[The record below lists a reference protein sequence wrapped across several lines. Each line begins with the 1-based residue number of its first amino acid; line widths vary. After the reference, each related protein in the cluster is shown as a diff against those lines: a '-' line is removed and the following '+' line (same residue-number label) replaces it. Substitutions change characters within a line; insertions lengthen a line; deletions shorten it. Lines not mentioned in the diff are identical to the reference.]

1 LVSQINVVIPLVDRN
16 DGVYPQYAD
25 LSFNVDLTTVSGID
39 HFRLR
44 IPNPQIWGINKTIR
58 LTRFK
63 VLFVQMDA
71 EMNELSRE
79 YYNVTYTADTVITAE
94 SGVAYLTIAIEE
106 WEYTVSGS
114 TGLYYYNRHDTCGLT
129 ILQIVVENS
138 ANAEL
143 TRVDIV
149 GSDIVWSYH
158 QPTTYNVKPPENCV
172 VFTPDISNITNYLQA
187 WYVFFRKL
195 TGIPQPT
202 DSVTIQLLDVN
213 DNVKSEMS
221 GGIAGEGN
229 ISTSHDIETAKVKIS
244 FSVSNK
250 IIFNGDIGI
259 QGNASIVSGGSV
271 GGFDFD
277 AGSIDLNSD
286 AGLMSGSDFFRFL
299 R

>member
-1 LVSQINVVIPLVDRN
+1 LSSQINVVIPLVDRN

-25 LSFNVDLTTVSGID
+25 LSFNVDLTTISGID

-63 VLFVQMDA
+63 VLVVQMDSD
-71 EMNELSRE
+71 MMELSRAE
-79 YYNVTYTADTVITAE
+79 YNVTDTADTIITAE
-94 SGVAYLTIAIEE
+94 TGIAYLTIAIEE
-106 WEYTVSGS
+106 WEYTVNGS

-129 ILQIVVENS
+129 ILQIKAEDS
-138 ANAEL
+138 ANTEL
-143 TRVDIV
+143 YRVDIV

-158 QPTTYNVKPPENCV
+158 PPTTYKVKPPENSV

-202 DSVTIQLLDVN
+202 DSVIIQLLDVN
-213 DNVKSEMS
+213 DVVKSEMS

-229 ISTSHDIETAKVKIS
+229 ISTSHDIATAKVKIA

-271 GGFDFD
+271 GGFGFN
-277 AGSIDLNSD
+277 AGSIDLD
-286 AGLMSGSDFFRFL
+286 HDYWLMEGSDFFRIL

>member
-1 LVSQINVVIPLVDRN
+1 LVDRN

-25 LSFNVDLTTVSGID
+25 LSFNVDLTTISGID

-44 IPNPQIWGINKTIR
+44 IPNPQIWGTNKTIR

-63 VLFVQMDA
+63 VLFIQLDS
-71 EMNELSRE
+71 EMNELSRAE
-79 YYNVTYTADTVITAE
+79 YNVTDTADTVITAE
-94 SGVAYLTIAIEE
+94 TGVAYLTIAIEE

-114 TGLYYYNRHDTCGLT
+114 TGLYYYNRHDPLDVT
-129 ILQIVVENS
+129 ILQIKAEDS
-138 ANAEL
+138 ANNEL

-158 QPTTYNVKPPENCV
+158 EPTTYKVRPPANNV
-172 VFTPDISNITNYLQA
+172 VFTPDISNISSYIQA

-195 TGIPQPT
+195 MGIPQPT

-213 DNVKSEMS
+213 DVVKSEMS

-229 ISTSHDIETAKVKIS
+229 ISTSHDVATAKVKIS

-277 AGSIDLNSD
+277 AGSIDIDPDYSV
-286 AGLMSGSDFFRFL
+286 MSGSDFFRIL

>member
-1 LVSQINVVIPLVDRN
+1 VIPLVDRN

-25 LSFNVDLTTVSGID
+25 LSFNVDLTTIPRIH

-63 VLFVQMDA
+63 VLIVQLD
-71 EMNELSRE
+71 EGMNELSRAT
-79 YYNVTYTADTVITAE
+79 YDVTDTADTIITAQK
-94 SGVAYLTIAIEE
+94 GVAYLTIAIEE

-129 ILQIVVENS
+129 ILQIKAEDS
-138 ANAEL
+138 ANTEL
-143 TRVDIV
+143 YRVDIV

-158 QPTTYNVKPPENCV
+158 APTTYNVKPPTNNV
-172 VFTPDISNITNYLQA
+172 IFTPDISNITDYLQA
-187 WYVFFRKL
+187 WYVLFKSCM
-195 TGIPQPT
+195 GNPAPT
-202 DSVTIQLLDVN
+202 DSIGIHLLDVN
-213 DNVKSEMS
+213 DVVLSEMS

-229 ISTSHDIETAKVKIS
+229 ISTSHDTATAKVKID

-259 QGNASIVSGGSV
+259 QGNASIYTGGSV
-271 GGFDFD
+271 GSFGFD
-277 AGSIDLNSD
+277 AGSIDLDND
-286 AGLMSGSDFFRFL
+286 YGLMGGSDFFRIL

>member
-1 LVSQINVVIPLVDRN
+1 VIPLVDRN

-25 LSFNVDLTTVSGID
+25 LSFNVDLTLISGID

-63 VLFVQMDA
+63 VLVVQLD
-71 EMNELSRE
+71 EDMNELSRAE
-79 YYNVTYTADTVITAE
+79 YNVTNTADTLITAE
-94 SGVAYLTIAIEE
+94 TGVAYLTIAIEE

-129 ILQIVVENS
+129 ILQIKAEDS
-138 ANAEL
+138 ANTEL
-143 TRVDIV
+143 YRVDIV

-158 QPTTYNVKPPENCV
+158 APTTYNVKPPENQV
-172 VFTPDISNITNYLQA
+172 IFTPEISNITDYLQA
-187 WYVFFRKL
+187 WYVIFKSCM
-195 TGIPQPT
+195 GNPAPT
-202 DSVTIQLLDVN
+202 DSIGIHLLDAN
-213 DNVKSEMS
+213 NVVLSEMS
-221 GGIAGEGN
+221 GGISGEGN
-229 ISTSHDIETAKVKIS
+229 ISTSHDPATAKVKID

-250 IIFNGDIGI
+250 ILFNGDIGI
-259 QGNASIVSGGSV
+259 QGNASIYTGGSV
-271 GGFDFD
+271 GSFDFD
-277 AGSIDLNSD
+277 AGSIDLDGD

>member
-1 LVSQINVVIPLVDRN
+1 LVDRN

-25 LSFNVDLTTVSGID
+25 LSFNVDISTISGID

-63 VLFVQMDA
+63 VLVVQLDSG
-71 EMNELSRE
+71 MNELSRAE
-79 YYNVTYTADTVITAE
+79 YNVTDTADTVISAQ

-114 TGLYYYNRHDTCGLT
+114 TGLYYYNRHDSLGVT
-129 ILQIVVENS
+129 IFQIIAEDS
-138 ANAEL
+138 ANNEL
-143 TRVDIV
+143 YRVDIV

-158 QPTTYNVKPPENCV
+158 EPTTYKVKPPENSV
-172 VFTPDISNITNYLQA
+172 VFTPDISNISSYIQA
-187 WYVFFRKL
+187 WYIFFRKL

-213 DNVKSEMS
+213 DVVKSEMS
-221 GGIAGEGN
+221 GGISGEGN
-229 ISTSHDIETAKVKIS
+229 ISTSHDIATAKVKIA

-277 AGSIDLNSD
+277 MGSIDLD
-286 AGLMSGSDFFRFL
+286 HDYGVMGGSDFFRFL

>member
-1 LVSQINVVIPLVDRN
+1 LVATINVVIPLVDRN

-25 LSFNVDLTTVSGID
+25 LSFNVDISTISGID

-63 VLFVQMDA
+63 VLVVQLDSG
-71 EMNELSRE
+71 MNELSRAE
-79 YYNVTYTADTVITAE
+79 YNVTDTADTVITAQ

-114 TGLYYYNRHDTCGLT
+114 TGLYYYNRHDPLGVT
-129 ILQIVVENS
+129 IFQIIAEDS

-149 GSDIVWSYH
+149 GSDIIWSYH
-158 QPTTYNVKPPENCV
+158 EPTTYKGKPPENSV
-172 VFTPDISNITNYLQA
+172 VFTPDISNISSYIQA

-195 TGIPQPT
+195 IGSPQPT

-221 GGIAGEGN
+221 GGILGEGN
-229 ISTSHDIETAKVKIS
+229 ISTSHDIATAKVKIA
-244 FSVSNK
+244 FNVTRK
-250 IIFNGDIGI
+250 IIFNGDIAI

-271 GGFDFD
+271 GGFDYD
-277 AGSIDLNSD
+277 AGSIDLDSD
-286 AGLMSGSDFFRFL
+286 LGLMGGSDFFRFL

>member
-1 LVSQINVVIPLVDRN
+1 MVATINVVIPLVDRN

-25 LSFNVDLTTVSGID
+25 LSFNVDISTISGID

-44 IPNPQIWGINKTIR
+44 IPNPQIWGVNKTIY

-63 VLFVQMDA
+63 VLFIQLDSA
-71 EMNELSRE
+71 NTELSRE
-79 YYNVTYTADTVITAE
+79 LYNVTNTADTVIPAK

-114 TGLYYYNRHDTCGLT
+114 TGLYYYNRHDSLGVT
-129 ILQIVVENS
+129 ILQIIVEDS
-138 ANAEL
+138 ANTEL

-149 GSDIVWSYH
+149 GSDIIWSYH
-158 QPTTYNVKPPENCV
+158 APTTYNVKPPENNV

-195 TGIPQPT
+195 IGSPAPT
-202 DSVTIQLLDVN
+202 DSIGIHLLDASDTVL
-213 DNVKSEMS
+213 SEMS

-229 ISTSHDIETAKVKIS
+229 ISTSHNLATAKVKID
-244 FSVSNK
+244 FNVTAK
-250 IIFNGDIGI
+250 VIFNGDIGI
-259 QGNASIVSGGSV
+259 QGKASIVSGGSV
-271 GGFDFD
+271 GGFGFYV
-277 AGSIDLNSD
+277 GSIDIDHDYSVM
-286 AGLMSGSDFFRFL
+286 GGSDFFRII

>member
-1 LVSQINVVIPLVDRN
+1 VIPLVDRN

-25 LSFNVDLTTVSGID
+25 LSFNVDISTISGID

-63 VLFVQMDA
+63 VLFVQMDSD
-71 EMNELSRE
+71 MNELSRE
-79 YYNVTYTADTVITAE
+79 YYNVTDTADTVITAE

-129 ILQIVVENS
+129 ILQIKVENS

-158 QPTTYNVKPPENCV
+158 PPSTYRARPPENHV
-172 VFTPDISNITNYLQA
+172 VFTPDISNITDYLQA

-202 DSVTIQLLDVN
+202 DSITIQLLDVN

-229 ISTSHDIETAKVKIS
+229 ISTSHDIETAKVKIA
-244 FSVSNK
+244 FNVTRK

-259 QGNASIVSGGSV
+259 QGNAYVVSGGSV
-271 GGFDFD
+271 GGFDFN
-277 AGSIDLNSD
+277 AGSIDIDPDYSV
-286 AGLMSGSDFFRFL
+286 MSGSDFFRFL

>member
-1 LVSQINVVIPLVDRN
+1 LVAQINVVIPLVDKN

-25 LSFNVDLTTVSGID
+25 LSFNVDISTISGID
-39 HFRLR
+39 HFRLK

-63 VLFVQMDA
+63 VLFIQLDSG
-71 EMNELSRE
+71 MNELSRE
-79 YYNVTYTADTVITAE
+79 TYNVTDTADTIIPAQ

-129 ILQIVVENS
+129 ILQIIVEDS

-149 GSDIVWSYH
+149 GSDIIWSYH
-158 QPTTYNVKPPENCV
+158 EPTTYKAKPPENCV
-172 VFTPDISNITNYLQA
+172 VFTPDISNISSYIQA
-187 WYVFFRKL
+187 WYLFFRKL
-195 TGIPQPT
+195 IGSPQPT
-202 DSVTIQLLDVN
+202 DSIKIQLLDVN

-229 ISTSHDIETAKVKIS
+229 ISTSHDIATAKVKIA
-244 FSVSNK
+244 FNVTRK
-250 IIFNGDIGI
+250 IIFNGDIAI

-277 AGSIDLNSD
+277 AGSIDLDSD
-286 AGLMSGSDFFRFL
+286 LGLMGGSDFFRFL

>member
-1 LVSQINVVIPLVDRN
+1 MVAQINVVIPLVDRN

-25 LSFNVDLTTVSGID
+25 LSFNVDISTISGID

-44 IPNPQIWGINKTIR
+44 IPNPQIWGVNKTIV
-58 LTRFK
+58 LSRFK
-63 VLFVQMDA
+63 VLFIQLDSG
-71 EMNELSRE
+71 MNELSRAE
-79 YYNVTYTADTVITAE
+79 YNVTNTADTIIPAQ

-114 TGLYYYNRHDTCGLT
+114 TGLYYYNRHDPLGVV
-129 ILQIVVENS
+129 IFQIKAEDS
-138 ANAEL
+138 ANTEL

-158 QPTTYNVKPPENCV
+158 APTTYKVKPPENYV
-172 VFTPDISNITNYLQA
+172 VFTPDISNITSYLQA

-195 TGIPQPT
+195 VGNPAPT
-202 DSVTIQLLDVN
+202 DSIGIHLLDAN
-213 DNVKSEMS
+213 NVVLSEMS

-229 ISTSHDIETAKVKIS
+229 ISTSHDPATAKVKID

-250 IIFNGDIGI
+250 ILFNGDIGI
-259 QGNASIVSGGSV
+259 QGNASIYTGGSV
-271 GGFDFD
+271 GSFDFD
-277 AGSIDLNSD
+277 AGSIDIDPNYS
-286 AGLMSGSDFFRFL
+286 LMSGSDFFRIL